1 MERDFKLFLV
11 DIVEAI
17 DKIQKYVADFSEEN
31 FVNDELLQ
39 DAVIRRLT
47 IIGEAVKNIPD
58 SIKQEFPDVAW
69 RKAAGMRDIVIHN
82 YFGVDNSAAWDTV
95 QKDLPLFSR
104 QIEQVLKKYP
114 VDRIQ
119 S

>member
-11 DIVEAI
+11 DIVEAVNT
-17 DKIQKYVADFSEEN
+17 IQKYVSGATKESFI
-31 FVNDELLQ
+31 NDELLQ

-69 RKAAGMRDIVIHN
+69 RKAAGMRDVVIHN
-82 YFGVDNSAAWDTV
+82 YFGVDNSVAWDTI
-95 QKDLPLFSR
+95 QKDLPFFQK
-104 QIEQVLKKYP
+104 QIEQVLSKYP
-114 VDRIQ
+114 IDTV
-119 S
+119 